1 MIRQLK
7 AWNISNKQHMPKE
20 AFIRCVLEKER
31 ENMWNS
37 RANDI

>member
-20 AFIRCVLEKER
+20 AFIRCVLEKEKR
-31 ENMWNS
+31 KHVE
-37 RANDI
+37 